1 MLQYTTSIW
10 HHYMY
15 LVERTLRRS
24 VSGVSCLTCNLCPRI
39 LFSNSWVPVQR
50 KEMHYSYVIL
60 KRKQYFQ
67 FFRISS
73 LSLGSKF
80 NTEKCRPSILS
91 HNTDKCDRVFS
102 LTAGDD
108 KIVFSLLTYV
118 KLIWKLLLGFCF
130 MQVRKLRQKII
141 LSDELSRS
149 SKEFVQGMVQENVLV
164 LYRKL
169 HTHIHKYPIV

>member
-1 MLQYTTSIW
+1 MFQYTTSIW

-108 KIVFSLLTYV
+108 KIVLVYWLTLNSSESCFLVSALCKFANSDRKSSFLTNCPDLLKNSYRA
-118 KLIWKLLLGFCF
+118 W
-130 MQVRKLRQKII
+130 
-141 LSDELSRS
+141 
-149 SKEFVQGMVQENVLV
+149 
-164 LYRKL
+164 YRK
-169 HTHIHKYPIV
+169 TYWSYTENYIHIYTNTQ